1 MARRPPAPCLPRSKV
16 DPKKGTVHQNQTGR
30 RFSMIS
36 MVMALASLVVAPAV
50 FGPLGV
56 LMGIAAVAKGDRYLG
71 MLGVTASAV
80 LSVTG
85 YYLAGALLN

>member
-1 MARRPPAPCLPRSKV
+1 MHQSK
-16 DPKKGTVHQNQTGR
+16 TGR
-30 RFSMIS
+30 WFSAVS
-36 MVMALASLVVAPAV
+36 MVMALASLAVAPAV

-56 LMGIAAVAKGDRYLG
+56 LMGITAVAKGERYLG